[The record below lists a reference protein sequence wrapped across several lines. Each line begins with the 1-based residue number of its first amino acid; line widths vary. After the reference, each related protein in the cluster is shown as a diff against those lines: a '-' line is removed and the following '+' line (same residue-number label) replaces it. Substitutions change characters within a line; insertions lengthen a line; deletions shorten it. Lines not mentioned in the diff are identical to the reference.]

1 LSISICFKDIEY
13 IISLLFKNLGGKEM
27 CNSNCP
33 CWDKDITNPRI
44 CPICGHVFQGNG
56 WDGID
61 AHYKAKHEKDTGEHY
76 KEWWARM
83 CDDHRAKRK

>member
-1 LSISICFKDIEY
+1 
-13 IISLLFKNLGGKEM
+13 M